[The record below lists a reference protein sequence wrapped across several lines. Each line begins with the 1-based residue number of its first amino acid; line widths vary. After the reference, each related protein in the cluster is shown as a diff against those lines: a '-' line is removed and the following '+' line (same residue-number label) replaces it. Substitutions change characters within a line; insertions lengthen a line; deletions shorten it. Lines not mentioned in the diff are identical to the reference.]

1 MIALLPLSVKIWM
14 KIIALWNLAQQV
26 GPKKAREM
34 WFMARFY
41 TAAEAE
47 KMGLVNTV
55 VSVGQ
60 YQEEGKKKKRTE
72 FCLVISGV
80 FLFFYF
86 LVGI

>member
-1 MIALLPLSVKIWM
+1 MILV
-14 KIIALWNLAQQV
+14 NQV

-55 VSVGQ
+55 VPVS
-60 YQEEGKKKKRTE
+60 
-72 FCLVISGV
+72 S
-80 FLFFYF
+80 LFQ
-86 LVGI
+86 